1 MTATGK
7 CPECGFEIQPQW
19 VACPGCGGK
28 LPQKKPC
35 PACAELLDLSW
46 KACPYCGASAD
57 AAADDGPPEAGTDEV
72 FRDMPMAPEMVVIPP
87 GEFLMGSPEDEE
99 ERKGDEGPQH
109 CVTIPRPF
117 AMGKYVVTFDEFDH
131 FVARSRYSHHPSGG
145 DWGRGDRPVINV
157 CWRDAVAYTKWL
169 SEETGENYRL
179 PTEAEWEYACRAGT
193 TTPYHFGETIGT
205 DQANYKGNIAY
216 GDGTAGVDRGMTVAV
231 GSFPPNAF
239 GLCEMHGNVAE
250 WVADCYQEDA
260 YQTHGEYPEMVGTW
274 DDSAHHVL
282 RGGSWASYPRL
293 LRSASRNWF
302 SYDFL
307 VRFDSDGFRVVRTL
321 GT

>member
-7 CPECGFEIQPQW
+7 CPACGFEIQPQW

-28 LPQKKPC
+28 LPQRKPC
-35 PACAELLDLSW
+35 PACAELLDPSW
-46 KACPYCGASAD
+46 KACPYCGAAAEGSAV
-57 AAADDGPPEAGTDEV
+57 AGTAGI
-72 FRDMPMAPEMVVIPP
+72 FRDMPLAPEMVVIPA
-87 GEFLMGSPEDEE
+87 GEFMMGSAADEA
-99 ERKGDEGPQH
+99 ERKADEGPQH
-109 CVTIPRPF
+109 RIAIPRPF
-117 AMGKYVVTFDEFDH
+117 AMGKYAVTFDEFDH
-131 FVARSRYSHHPSGG
+131 FVAASRYSHSPNAEG
-145 DWGRGDRPVINV
+145 WGRDDRPVINV
-157 CWRDAVAYTKWL
+157 CWRDAVAYANWL
-169 SEETGENYRL
+169 REETGKDYRL

-193 TTPYHFGETIGT
+193 TTPFHFGETIGT
-205 DQANYKGNIAY
+205 DQANYKGNIPY
-216 GDGTAGVDRGMTVAV
+216 GAGAAGVDRGKTVPV

-239 GLCEMHGNVAE
+239 GLHEMHGNVSE
-250 WVADCYQEDA
+250 WVADCYREDA
-260 YQTHGEYPEMVGTW
+260 YRTHGEYPEMAGTW
-274 DDSAHHVL
+274 DDSGYRVL